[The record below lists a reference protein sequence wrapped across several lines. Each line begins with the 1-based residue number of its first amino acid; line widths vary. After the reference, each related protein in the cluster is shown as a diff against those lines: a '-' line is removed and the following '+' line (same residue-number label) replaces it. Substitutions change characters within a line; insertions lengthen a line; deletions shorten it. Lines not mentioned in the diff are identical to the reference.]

1 MTERT
6 TLIIR
11 QSCSPML
18 GKFHQRCVPSI
29 AIVSVRL
36 HWIDHLLRPRL
47 SAAVDSLGCVGAI
60 MSKGFVSPDG
70 DPVGAAALVEPP
82 IDEVAELG
90 PPIPHIRSP
99 GERKLILINL
109 AAVLVPPVG
118 LIAALALAWGSY
130 FNGWY
135 LLLLVGMSMLTA
147 TGVTVGYHR
156 LCTHRS
162 FETPP
167 ALRYFFA
174 AIGSMAVQGPV
185 IRWCAE
191 HRRHHQH
198 SDKLG
203 DPHSPHMSPDG
214 SWGEGI
220 WATLRG
226 AYHAHVGW
234 LFSTRSKALGKYS
247 MDLRADPVLVRVDAQ
262 FVYWVLVGLFLP
274 GVITGLLTMSWMGA
288 LLGFLWGG
296 LVRVFVVHHVTWSVN
311 SICHLWG
318 TRPFVSHDESRN
330 NPIVA
335 FLAMGE
341 GWHNNHHAFPASA
354 RHGLRWWEFDAS
366 YILIR
371 SLSFVGLTWDIKLP
385 SRERMKRQRSG
396 AKHGGTPE

>member
-1 MTERT
+1 
-6 TLIIR
+6 
-11 QSCSPML
+11 
-18 GKFHQRCVPSI
+18 
-29 AIVSVRL
+29 
-36 HWIDHLLRPRL
+36 
-47 SAAVDSLGCVGAI
+47 
-60 MSKGFVSPDG
+60 MSKGLVSQAD
-70 DPVGAAALVEPP
+70 DAAGAAALLEVPV
-82 IDEVAELG
+82 DELPTPESSV
-90 PPIPHIRSP
+90 PHILSP
-99 GERKLILINL
+99 AERKLILINL
-109 AAVLVPPVG
+109 AAVLVPPLG
-118 LIAALALAWGSY
+118 LVAAIALAWGSY

-135 LLLLVGMSMLTA
+135 LVLLVGMSMMTA

-162 FETPP
+162 FETRSG
-167 ALRYFFA
+167 LRYLFA
-174 AIGSMAVQGPV
+174 AVGSMAVQGPV

-198 SDKLG
+198 SDKVG

-226 AYHAHVGW
+226 AYHAHIGW
-234 LFSTRSKALGKYS
+234 LFSDRSKALGKYS
-247 MDLRADPVLVRVDAQ
+247 MDLRADPVLVRVDNQ
-262 FVYWVLVGLFLP
+262 FVLWVLVGLFLP
-274 GVITGLLTMSWMGA
+274 ALLAGLLTMTWMGA

-296 LVRVFVVHHVTWSVN
+296 VVRVFVVHHVTWSVN

-318 TRPFVSHDESRN
+318 TRPFASHDESRN

-335 FLAMGE
+335 FLSMGE

-371 SLSFVGLTWDIKLP
+371 TLSFVGLTWDIKLP
-385 SRERMKRQRSG
+385 SKDRMKRQRRNTAQSS
-396 AKHGGTPE
+396 TPSA